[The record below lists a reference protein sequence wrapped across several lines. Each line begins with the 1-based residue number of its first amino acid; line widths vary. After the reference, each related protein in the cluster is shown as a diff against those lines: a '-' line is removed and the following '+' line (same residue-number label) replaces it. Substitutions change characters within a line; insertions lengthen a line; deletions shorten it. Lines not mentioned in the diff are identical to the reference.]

1 MKTLIIYN
9 LETDLDSQVLAA
21 AHDWVEAFAAQVDQ
35 VFVYSTHVGR
45 NNLPANVV
53 VKEIGGGS
61 FLKRLVGLF
70 RLYKSFAISLRHRRN
85 VCVFH
90 HMSPRTLLIL
100 GPLYKI
106 VRIKQGLWYSHSK
119 KSPSLKYSQGFA
131 NRIFTSTPSAIPIA
145 NGRVRYVGHG
155 VKSKSLLGV
164 LDSSKIKREGILAL
178 GRIVPIKDI
187 ELAISAISQSKYRNM
202 KLTCIGPHQKD
213 SPYVESLR
221 NHANA
226 NQVILSIEQAVPYSK
241 VPQVLAGFEYIFT
254 GTPRSVDKVVIEGAM
269 SGCFV
274 LSREKDILKMTGML
288 EVWRDLGY
296 SDFPQLS
303 EQLNILCSLDVAIDQ
318 TLRTKLSAEAVL
330 LNEINSTIKKIL
342 SEIC

>member
-21 AHDWVEAFAAQVDQ
+21 AHDWVEASAAQVGK

-45 NNLPANVV
+45 TNLPANVV
-53 VKEIGGGS
+53 VKEIGGGNFS
-61 FLKRLVGLF
+61 KRLVGLF
-70 RLYKSFAISLRHRRN
+70 RLYKSFAISLKHRSN

-106 VRIKQGLWYSHSK
+106 AGIKQGLWYSHSK
-119 KSPSLKYSQGFA
+119 KSPSLKYSQGLA
-131 NRIFTSTPSAIPIA
+131 DKIFTSTPSAIPIV
-145 NGRVRYVGHG
+145 NSRIRYVGHG
-155 VKSKSLLGV
+155 IKSQSLLDV
-164 LDSSKIKREGILAL
+164 LKSSTIKREGILAL
-178 GRIVPIKDI
+178 GRIVPVKNI
-187 ELAISAISQSKYRNM
+187 ELAISAISESKY
-202 KLTCIGPHQKD
+202 KDLQLTCIGPHL
-213 SPYVESLR
+213 SESEYVKSLTDFAIS
-221 NHANA
+221 H
-226 NQVILSIEQAVPYSK
+226 QVELKLKQALPYSK
-241 VPQVLAGFEYIFT
+241 IPQVLSGFEFIFT
-254 GTPRSVDKVVIEGAM
+254 GTPRSVDKAVIEGAM

-274 LSREKDILKMTGML
+274 LASEKEILKMTGML

-303 EQLNILCSLDVAIDQ
+303 EQLNVLCTLDVAIEQ

>member
-21 AHDWVEAFAAQVDQ
+21 AHDWVEAFAAQVGK

-45 NNLPANVV
+45 TNLPANVV

-61 FLKRLVGLF
+61 FSKRLVGLF
-70 RLYKSFAISLRHRRN
+70 RLYKSFAISLKHRSN

-106 VRIKQGLWYSHSK
+106 AGIKQGLWYSHSK
-119 KSPSLKYSQGFA
+119 KSPSLKYSQGLA
-131 NRIFTSTPSAIPIA
+131 DKIFTSTPSAIPVV
-145 NGRVRYVGHG
+145 NSRVRYVGHG
-155 VKSKSLLGV
+155 IKSQSLLDA
-164 LDSSKIKREGILAL
+164 LTSSTIKREGILAL
-178 GRIVPIKDI
+178 GRIVPVKNI
-187 ELAISAISQSKYRNM
+187 ELAISAISESKY
-202 KLTCIGPHQKD
+202 KDLQLTCIGPYLSESEYVKSLTDFAVSHQVALK
-213 SPYVESLR
+213 L
-221 NHANA
+221 
-226 NQVILSIEQAVPYSK
+226 EQALPYSK
-241 VPQVLAGFEYIFT
+241 IPQVLSGFEFIFT
-254 GTPRSVDKVVIEGAM
+254 GTPRSVDKAVIEGAM

-274 LSREKDILKMTGML
+274 LAVEIEILKMTGML

-303 EQLNILCSLDVAIDQ
+303 EQLNVLCTLDVAIEQ
-318 TLRTKLSAEAVL
+318 TLRTKLSLEAVL
-330 LNEINSTIKKIL
+330 LNEVNSTVKKIL
-342 SEIC
+342 NEIC

>member
-21 AHDWVEAFAAQVDQ
+21 AHDWIEAFASQVDK

-45 NNLPANVV
+45 TNLPSNVV
-53 VKEIGGGS
+53 VKELGGGT

-70 RLYKSFAISLRHRRN
+70 RVYKSFVTSLKFRSN

-90 HMSPRTLLIL
+90 HMSPRTLLIV
-100 GPLYKI
+100 GTLYK
-106 VRIKQGLWYSHSK
+106 VAGIKQGLWYSHSK
-119 KSPSLKYSQGFA
+119 KSPSLKYSQGLA
-131 NRIFTSTPSAIPIA
+131 NKIFTSTPSAIPIA

-155 VKSKSLLGV
+155 IKSKSLLGA
-164 LDSSKIKREGILAL
+164 LDNSKVKREGILAL
-178 GRIVPIKDI
+178 GRIVPVKNI
-187 ELAISAISQSKYRNM
+187 EAVISAVSESKYKDL
-202 KLTCIGPHQKD
+202 KLTCIGPY
-213 SPYVESLR
+213 SPEGQYVKFISDFAVSQQVELR
-221 NHANA
+221 
-226 NQVILSIEQAVPYSK
+226 LEQALPYSK
-241 VPQVLAGFEYIFT
+241 IPQALVGFKFIFT
-254 GTPRSVDKVVIEGAM
+254 GTPRSVDKAVIEGAM

-274 LSREKDILKMTGML
+274 LAGEKDILKMTGML

-303 EQLNILCSLDVAIDQ
+303 EQLNVLCSLEVAIDQ
-318 TLRTKLSAEAVL
+318 TLRAKLSAEAVL
-330 LNEINSTIKKIL
+330 LNEINSTVKKIL

>member
-21 AHDWVEAFAAQVDQ
+21 AHDWVEAFAAQVDK

-45 NNLPANVV
+45 TKLPANVV
-53 VKEIGGGS
+53 VKELGGGS
-61 FLKRLVGLF
+61 FLKRFVGLF
-70 RLYKSFAISLRHRRN
+70 RLYKSFAISLKHRSS

-90 HMSPRTLLIL
+90 HMSPRTLLIV

-106 VRIKQGLWYSHSK
+106 AGIKQGLWYSHSK
-119 KSPSLKYSQGFA
+119 KSPSLKYSQVFA
-131 NRIFTSTPSAIPIA
+131 NRIFTSTPSAIPIS

-155 VKSKSLLGV
+155 IKSQSLLDA
-164 LDSSKIKREGILAL
+164 LNSSTKKREGILAL
-178 GRIVPIKDI
+178 GRIVPVKNI
-187 ELAISAISQSKYRNM
+187 ELAISAISKSKY
-202 KLTCIGPHQKD
+202 KDLQLTCIGPHL
-213 SPYVESLR
+213 SESEYVKSLTDLAVS
-221 NHANA
+221 H
-226 NQVILSIEQAVPYSK
+226 QVELKLEQALPYSK
-241 VPQVLAGFEYIFT
+241 IPQVLSGFEFIFT
-254 GTPRSVDKVVIEGAM
+254 GTPRSVDKAVIEGAM

-274 LSREKDILKMTGML
+274 LAVEKEILEMTGML

-303 EQLNILCSLDVAIDQ
+303 EQLNVLCTLDVAIEQ
-318 TLRTKLSAEAVL
+318 TLRTKLSVEAVL
-330 LNEINSTIKKIL
+330 LNEVNSTVKKIL

>member
-21 AHDWVEAFAAQVDQ
+21 AHDWVEAFAAQVDK

-45 NNLPANVV
+45 TNLPSNVV
-53 VKEIGGGS
+53 VKELGGGS

-70 RLYKSFAISLRHRRN
+70 RVYKSFVTSLKYRSN

-90 HMSPRTLLIL
+90 HMSPRTLLIV
-100 GPLYKI
+100 GPLYK
-106 VRIKQGLWYSHSK
+106 VAGIKQGLWYSHSK
-119 KSPSLKYSQGFA
+119 KSPSLRYSQGFA
-131 NRIFTSTPSAIPIA
+131 NKIFTSTPSAIPIA

-155 VKSKSLLGV
+155 IKSKPLLGA
-164 LDSSKIKREGILAL
+164 LDNSKVKREGILAL
-178 GRIVPIKDI
+178 GRIVPIKNI
-187 ELAISAISQSKYRNM
+187 EFAISAISQSKYRNI

-213 SPYVESLR
+213 SLYVEFLR
-221 NHANA
+221 NQADS
-226 NQVILSIEQAVPYSK
+226 NQVILSIVQVIPYSK

-274 LSREKDILKMTGML
+274 LTLEKEILKMTGML
-288 EVWRDLGY
+288 EIWRELGY
-296 SDFPQLS
+296 SDVPQLE
-303 EQLNILCSLDVAIDQ
+303 EQLNILGALDVEMEQA
-318 TLRTKLSAEAVL
+318 LRAKLSTEAVAR
-330 LNEINSTIKKIL
+330 NEINSTVKKIL
-342 SEIC
+342 GEIC

>member
-21 AHDWVEAFAAQVDQ
+21 AHDWVEAFAAQVDK

-45 NNLPANVV
+45 TKLPANVV
-53 VKEIGGGS
+53 VKELGGGS

-70 RLYKSFAISLRHRRN
+70 RLYKSFAISLKHRSN

-90 HMSPRTLLIL
+90 HMSPRTLLIV

-106 VRIKQGLWYSHSK
+106 AGIKQGLWYSHSK
-119 KSPSLKYSQGFA
+119 KSPSLKYSQVFA
-131 NRIFTSTPSAIPIA
+131 RRIFTSTPSAIPIS

-155 VKSKSLLGV
+155 IKSQSLLDA
-164 LDSSKIKREGILAL
+164 LNSSTKKREGILAL
-178 GRIVPIKDI
+178 GRIVPVKNI
-187 ELAISAISQSKYRNM
+187 ELAISAISKSKY
-202 KLTCIGPHQKD
+202 KDLQLTCIGPHL
-213 SPYVESLR
+213 SESEYVKSLTDLAVS
-221 NHANA
+221 H
-226 NQVILSIEQAVPYSK
+226 QVELKLGQALPYSK
-241 VPQVLAGFEYIFT
+241 IPQVLSGFEFIFT
-254 GTPRSVDKVVIEGAM
+254 GTPRSVDKAVIEGAM

-274 LSREKDILKMTGML
+274 LAVEKEILEMTGML

-303 EQLNILCSLDVAIDQ
+303 EQLNVLCTLDVAIEQ
-318 TLRTKLSAEAVL
+318 TLRTKLSLEAVL
-330 LNEINSTIKKIL
+330 LNEVNSTVKKIL

>member
-21 AHDWVEAFAAQVDQ
+21 AHDWVEAFAAQVDK

-45 NNLPANVV
+45 TKLPANVV
-53 VKEIGGGS
+53 VKELGGGS

-70 RLYKSFAISLRHRRN
+70 RLYKSFAISLKHQSS

-90 HMSPRTLLIL
+90 HMSPRTLLFV

-106 VRIKQGLWYSHSK
+106 AGIKQGLWYSHSK
-119 KSPSLKYSQGFA
+119 KSPSLKYSQVFA
-131 NRIFTSTPSAIPIA
+131 NRIFTSTPSAIPIS

-155 VKSKSLLGV
+155 IKSQSLLDA
-164 LDSSKIKREGILAL
+164 LNSSTKKREGILAL
-178 GRIVPIKDI
+178 GRIVPVKNI
-187 ELAISAISQSKYRNM
+187 ELAISAISKSKY
-202 KLTCIGPHQKD
+202 KDLQLTCIGPHL
-213 SPYVESLR
+213 SESEYVKSLTDLAVS
-221 NHANA
+221 H
-226 NQVILSIEQAVPYSK
+226 QVELKLEQALPYSK
-241 VPQVLAGFEYIFT
+241 IPQLLSGFEFIFT
-254 GTPRSVDKVVIEGAM
+254 GTPRSVDKAVIEGAM

-274 LSREKDILKMTGML
+274 LAVEKEILEMTGML

-303 EQLNILCSLDVAIDQ
+303 EQLNVLCTLDVAIEQ
-318 TLRTKLSAEAVL
+318 TLRTKLSVEAVL
-330 LNEINSTIKKIL
+330 LNEVNSTVKKIL